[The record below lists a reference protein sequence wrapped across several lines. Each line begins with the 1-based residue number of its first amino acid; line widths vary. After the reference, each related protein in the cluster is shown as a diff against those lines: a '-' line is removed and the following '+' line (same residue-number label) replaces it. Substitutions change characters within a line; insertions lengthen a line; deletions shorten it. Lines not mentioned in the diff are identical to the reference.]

1 MNKAAFFKM
10 SYGVY
15 IVSSLKD
22 NQFNGQIANSVFQA
36 TSDPPTFVASIN
48 KNNLTHEFISASRKF
63 TVSILAQTAPMTLIG
78 LFGFKSGR
86 EVNKFAD
93 ISFKMGV
100 LDVPIVLDHTVAY
113 MEVEVIDEK
122 DCGTHTLFIGR
133 IVNCEIL
140 SDNEPMTYAYYHE
153 IKGGK
158 SPKNAPTFT
167 EEKPALKQQ
176 PASVPEKGGIM
187 EKYTCSICG
196 YVYDPQQGDP
206 ESGVPKGTAFEEL
219 PDDWTC
225 PVCGAEKSQFEKG
238 G

>member
-1 MNKAAFFKM
+1 MDKAAFFKM

-15 IVSSLKD
+15 IVSSRKD
-22 NQFNGQIANSVFQA
+22 DQFNGQIANSVFQA
-36 TSDPPTFVASIN
+36 TSNPPTIAASIN
-48 KNNLTHEFISASRKF
+48 KDNLTHEFISVSRKL

-93 ISFKMGV
+93 TSYKMGV

-113 MEVEVIDEK
+113 IEAEVIDEK
-122 DCGTHTLFIGR
+122 DCGTHTLFIGKV
-133 IVNCEIL
+133 VNCEIVR
-140 SDNEPMTYAYYHE
+140 NEEPMTYAYYHE

-158 SPKNAPTFT
+158 SPKNAPTYAGET
-167 EEKPALKQQ
+167 PALKQQ
-176 PASVPEKGGIM
+176 PTGAPEKGGKM

-196 YVYDPQQGDP
+196 YVYDPEQGDP
-206 ESGVPKGTAFEEL
+206 ESGIPKGTAFEDL

>member
-15 IVSSLKD
+15 IVSSRKD
-22 NQFNGQIANSVFQA
+22 DQFNGQIANSVFQA
-36 TSDPPTFVASIN
+36 TSNPPTLVACIN

-63 TVSILAQTAPMTLIG
+63 TVSILSQTAPMTQIG

-86 EVNKFAD
+86 EVNKFAGT
-93 ISFKMGV
+93 SFKMGI

-113 MEVEVIDEK
+113 MEVELIDEK
-122 DCGTHTLFIGR
+122 DCGTHTLFIGKS
-133 IVNCEIL
+133 VNCEIVN
-140 SDNEPMTYAYYHE
+140 DEKPMTYAYYHE

-158 SPKNAPTFT
+158 SSKNAPTYT
-167 EEKPALKQQ
+167 EETPVPKQPIVAQ
-176 PASVPEKGGIM
+176 GKGGKM

-196 YVYDPQQGDP
+196 YVYDPEQGDP
-206 ESGVPKGTAFEEL
+206 DSGIPTGTAFEDL
-219 PDDWTC
+219 PDSWTC
-225 PVCGAEKSQFEKG
+225 PVCGADKSQFEKG